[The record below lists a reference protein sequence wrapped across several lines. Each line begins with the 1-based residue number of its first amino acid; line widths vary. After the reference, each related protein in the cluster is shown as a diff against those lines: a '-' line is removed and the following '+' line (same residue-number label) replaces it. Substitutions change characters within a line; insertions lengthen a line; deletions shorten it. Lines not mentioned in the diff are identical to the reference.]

1 MLALAFAALLA
12 EQVTVIGDRGLV
24 GLWQVQIPQSLAVR
38 GLFRAV
44 EFGSMRTVFCRI
56 GEDLSIHCLHGG
68 YAREGTVTL
77 DDDAVHI
84 AWGTAMARF
93 VIDGKP
99 QGDAITGTFTFKFSG
114 ISHDA
119 PAPSLS
125 RRIRAS
131 ANDEAFELR
140 ARLPSTPALNGL
152 GAIQHIAFLGPAPQL
167 NGRGDA
173 DFYRVYA
180 IEFAGGERLCGLPK
194 SQNEPMPC
202 V

>member
-12 EQVTVIGDRGLV
+12 EQVTVSADRGLV
-24 GLWQVQIPQSLAVR
+24 GLWRIQIPQSVAVR
-38 GLFRAV
+38 GFFRPAG
-44 EFGSMRTVFCRI
+44 FGEMRDVFCRI
-56 GEDLSIHCLHGG
+56 SEDLSIHCLHGG
-68 YAREGTVTL
+68 YPREGTVTL
-77 DDDAVHI
+77 DGDTVHI

-131 ANDEAFELR
+131 VHDEASELR
-140 ARLPSTPALNGL
+140 ARLPSLPALNGL

-180 IEFAGGERLCGLPK
+180 IEFTGGERLCGLPR
-194 SQNEPMPC
+194 SQAEPMPC
-202 V
+202 A